1 MPTKCRHDW
10 PTPRLDTA
18 AIECAACGLRLA
30 LTGYT
35 HAGRIVQA
43 VSAYR
48 ARHGPSP
55 RCALT
60 VRCVR
65 LRGAW
70 SSDTRRPPPPRRRG
84 PLYGGFARA
93 GVGS

>member
-48 ARHGPSP
+48 ARHGHVA
-55 RCALT
+55 AL
-60 VRCVR
+60 RFDR
-65 LRGAW
+65 ALRAA
-70 SSDTRRPPPPRRRG
+70 TRR
-84 PLYGGFARA
+84 
-93 GVGS
+93 VVK